1 MTAED
6 TKLASRHLRGT
17 VAAELDHTTAAFGAE
32 DVTVL
37 KFHGIYQ
44 QDDRD
49 TRRERT
55 RAGEE
60 LDHSCMV
67 RVGLPAGRLTAQQWL
82 SLDRLA
88 EAVGSDSLRVTT
100 RQGIQFHGV
109 VKPELR
115 PLLAGIAAAELSTFA
130 ACGDVVRNVMASPA
144 PFPGAV
150 DDDLARWAERIARH
164 FRPATTAYVEIWL
177 DDEPAVSVEPTT
189 EPIYGDA
196 YLPRKFKIGLAG
208 PGDNSVDVL
217 THDVGIVP
225 VVEGDRI
232 ERFTLAIGGGMG
244 RSHQRPDD
252 TYARLGSWFADVDP
266 EDLLATIEAIV
277 TVHRDL
283 GDRDD
288 RKQARL
294 KYVVDRLGLDAVR
307 AEVERRLGRSLAP
320 PTAHRFA
327 VTDDH
332 LGWHRGA
339 EGTWFV
345 GVHVPSGRVRDL
357 PDRRY
362 RSALRRIATDHGA
375 EIRCT
380 PQQNVLLCGIDDD
393 SRARIDE
400 VFAAHGVP
408 QVERL
413 TPLTRTAMACPAL
426 PTCGQALGEAERA
439 LPEVLDEL
447 EDLLAELGVADE
459 PLQLRMTGC
468 PNGCARPYVA
478 ELALVGRTKTAY
490 DIYAGGSA
498 DGTRLNRE
506 VATSVRRRDLIDT
519 LRPWLTRWAQQRHD
533 AERFGDWF
541 DRCVPAEADVEV
553 VAV

>member
-1 MTAED
+1 MSAED
-6 TKLASRHLRGT
+6 VKLASDHLRGT
-17 VAAELDHTTAAFGAE
+17 VGTELARSTAAFGAE

-55 RAGEE
+55 RAGDD

-67 RVGLPAGRLTAQQWL
+67 RVGLPGGRLTSEQWTA
-82 SLDRLA
+82 LDRVA
-88 EAVGSDSLRVTT
+88 DAVGSDSLRVTT

-109 VKPELR
+109 VKPHLK

-144 PFPGAV
+144 PLPGAV
-150 DDDLARWAERIARH
+150 DAELARWAERIAAH
-164 FRPATTAYVEIWL
+164 FRPTTTAYVEIWL
-177 DDEPAVSVEPTT
+177 DEERAISVEPST

-208 PGDNSVDVL
+208 PADNSVDVL

-225 VVEGDRI
+225 LVRDDRI
-232 ERFTLAIGGGMG
+232 EGFTLAIGGGMG

-252 TYARLGSWFADVDP
+252 TYPRLGSWFADVAP
-266 EDLLATIEAIV
+266 QELLATIEAIV
-277 TVHRDL
+277 TVHRDV

-307 AEVERRLGRSLAP
+307 AEVERRVGRTLRP
-320 PTAHRFA
+320 PTEHRFP

-332 LGWHRGA
+332 LGWHRANDGS
-339 EGTWFV
+339 WFV
-345 GVHVPSGRVRDL
+345 GVHLPSGRVRDL
-357 PDRRY
+357 ADRRY
-362 RSALRRIATDHGA
+362 RTALRRIASEVGP
-375 EIRCT
+375 ELRCT
-380 PQQNVLLCGIDDD
+380 PQQNVLVCGVDDAGRD
-393 SRARIDE
+393 RIE
-400 VFAAHGVP
+400 ELLAEHGVP
-408 QVERL
+408 RVEQL
-413 TPLTRTAMACPAL
+413 SPITREALACPAL
-426 PTCGQALGEAERA
+426 PTCGQALGEAERI
-439 LPEVLDEL
+439 LPDVLEEVHG
-447 EDLLAELGVADE
+447 LLAELGVADE

-490 DIYAGGSA
+490 DIFAGGSA

-506 VATSVRRRDLIDT
+506 VASSVRRGDLVDV
-519 LRPWLTRWAQQRHD
+519 LRPLLARWVDERRGS
-533 AERFGDWF
+533 ERFGDWF
-541 DRCVPAEADVEV
+541 DRSADEV
-553 VAV
+553 GAAA